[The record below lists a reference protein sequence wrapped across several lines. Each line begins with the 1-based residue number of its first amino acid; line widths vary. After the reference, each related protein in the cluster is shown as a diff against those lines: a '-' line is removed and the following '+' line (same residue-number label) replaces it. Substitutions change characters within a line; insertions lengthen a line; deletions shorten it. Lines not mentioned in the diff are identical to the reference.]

1 MSDQPVYRY
10 DSDIERDLWEVL
22 RESQELSPVDVQGVQ
37 MGVSNGDVVLEGNV
51 RDRTAVEQVR
61 RLVGAVD
68 GVLSVDGRL
77 VNDWDLELGIA
88 SAVARIDSGLSGG
101 VEVSSHLGTVALRG
115 RVPSRQVKEAV
126 LRAAAGVEGVRHV
139 REVLSVDPSSISS

>member
-1 MSDQPVYRY
+1 
-10 DSDIERDLWEVL
+10 
-22 RESQELSPVDVQGVQ
+22 
-37 MGVSNGDVVLEGNV
+37 MGVLNGDVVLEGNV

-101 VEVSSHLGTVALRG
+101 VEVRSHLGTVALRG
-115 RVPSRQVKEAV
+115 RVPSGQVKEAV
-126 LRAAAGVEGVRHV
+126 LRAARGVNGVRSLDDQLEV
-139 REVLSVDPSSISS
+139 RD